1 MDVLLNRHADLSAKF
16 SNPIIRDKE
25 KKLMDMNGQRKPQVP
40 GGTWGCLWDS
50 CSEGA
55 GNRGLFDHHLLT
67 IDDVQTLG
75 GSDDALAGDVVDG
88 LACGL
93 TSGDVVNAGV
103 EWSLNPADGRLAN
116 LVATVVDA
124 CEPRRH
130 RSRCSEHQP
139 LPNLRR
145 RQRRRRSRCCGR
157 CPKCCSTGSMAVRWC
172 RRRSPNTYR
181 VRRRKD

>member
-1 MDVLLNRHADLSAKF
+1 MAATGTEGHELLEH
-16 SNPIIRDKE
+16 IE
-25 KKLMDMNGQRKPQVP
+25 KPQVP

-88 LACGL
+88 LAGGL
-93 TSGDVVNAGV
+93 TIGDVVNAGV
-103 EWSLNPADGRLAN
+103 EWSLNPADGRLTN

-124 CEPRRH
+124 
-130 RSRCSEHQP
+130 
-139 LPNLRR
+139 L
-145 RQRRRRSRCCGR
+145 
-157 CPKCCSTGSMAVRWC
+157 
-172 RRRSPNTYR
+172 NTYLCPTFEDGS
-181 VRRRKD
+181 VVVEVDAVGVVP

>member
-1 MDVLLNRHADLSAKF
+1 MDVLLNRHADLNAKF
-16 SNPIIRDKE
+16 SNPIIRDNE

-40 GGTWGCLWDS
+40 GETWGCLWDS

-88 LACGL
+88 LAGGL
-93 TSGDVVNAGV
+93 TIGDVVDAGV
-103 EWSLNPADGRLAN
+103 EWSLNPADGRLTN

-124 CEPRRH
+124 
-130 RSRCSEHQP
+130 
-139 LPNLRR
+139 L
-145 RQRRRRSRCCGR
+145 
-157 CPKCCSTGSMAVRWC
+157 
-172 RRRSPNTYR
+172 NTYLCPTFEDGS
-181 VRRRKD
+181 VVIEVDAVGVVP